1 MRNVVISTYVV
12 FKPCESQKKKTR
24 KKKKE
29 IIIFHIGISVL
40 HYDYFFIKKI
50 KIKLWTPMVLYLL
63 ILNDYNVNFLDPL
76 CYEEI

>member
-1 MRNVVISTYVV
+1 MLYLNLVNH
-12 FKPCESQKKKTR
+12 R
-24 KKKKE
+24 KKKLEKKKGNNN
-29 IIIFHIGISVL
+29 FHIGISVL

-50 KIKLWTPMVLYLL
+50 KIKLWTTMVLYLL

>member
-1 MRNVVISTYVV
+1 MRNVVISTSVV
-12 FKPCESQKKKTR
+12 FKPCESQKKKR
-24 KKKKE
+24 E

-40 HYDYFFIKKI
+40 HYDYSFIQKI